1 MWEIDKGKSKVFG
14 PSNVAPWPPHL
25 TEPSREPKSWS
36 GSAYPHPKEHHTM
49 VNWRTVIFRE
59 LKTIAP
65 IWDSSRRCGSLP
77 QEYIHASYH
86 RTLLWLVRSLA
97 CCSGQVTA
105 QRTALLLWAFCIL
118 SRGKPLRFNA
128 RNYMKQNCNIPKSP
142 CGHFKHRIGGQ
153 WFFYALSLLLSH
165 FMDIIEE
172 CVKSGTE
179 SIFSINRG

>member
-86 RTLLWLVRSLA
+86 RTLLWLVRSWV
-97 CCSGQVTA
+97 CYPDQVTT
-105 QRTALLLWAFCIL
+105 QRTSLLHYCVL
-118 SRGKPLRFNA
+118 SHGKPLRFNA
-128 RNYMKQNCNIPKSP
+128 RNYMKQNCNVPKSP
-142 CGHFKHRIGGQ
+142 VVTSTQNWGQ
-153 WFFYALSLLLSH
+153 WFFTLSVYCCPILWTL
-165 FMDIIEE
+165 
-172 CVKSGTE
+172 
-179 SIFSINRG
+179 

>member
-1 MWEIDKGKSKVFG
+1 MFG

-49 VNWRTVIFRE
+49 VNWRTVI
-59 LKTIAP
+59 LCYP
-65 IWDSSRRCGSLP
+65 D
-77 QEYIHASYH
+77 
-86 RTLLWLVRSLA
+86 
-97 CCSGQVTA
+97 QVTT
-105 QRTALLLWAFCIL
+105 QRTSLLHYCVL
-118 SRGKPLRFNA
+118 SHGKPLRFNA
-128 RNYMKQNCNIPKSP
+128 RNYMKQNCNVPKSP
-142 CGHFKHRIGGQ
+142 VVTSNIELGASD
-153 WFFYALSLLLSH
+153 FFCALSLLLSH